1 MTDTVV
7 IALPRF
13 IRDAK
18 RIAEFLG
25 ADVLEYRPGASPAF
39 FPGPAG

>member
-25 ADVLEYRPGASPAF
+25 ADVLEYRAGCFAGI